1 MNLAKHVVRVRPFL
15 QGVFSVTKDHEYI
28 FQSVHVQLKM
38 ISRERNIRR
47 WISKWT
53 DEQFHIEFIVRIKAA
68 KLGTGLCNNPILACR
83 ARNPLTLQTT

>member
-1 MNLAKHVVRVRPFL
+1 
-15 QGVFSVTKDHEYI
+15 
-28 FQSVHVQLKM
+28 M

-68 KLGTGLCNNPILACR
+68 KLGTGLCNNPVLACR
-83 ARNPLTLQTT
+83 AKNPLILQTT